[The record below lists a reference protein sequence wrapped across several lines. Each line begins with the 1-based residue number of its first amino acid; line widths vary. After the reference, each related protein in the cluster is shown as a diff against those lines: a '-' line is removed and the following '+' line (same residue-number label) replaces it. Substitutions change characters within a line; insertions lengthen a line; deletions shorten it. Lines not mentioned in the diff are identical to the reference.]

1 MINKADNSL
10 FECISEFTKR
20 LEIKTCL
27 EFSPDILIPEQRIR
41 DLCSE
46 DKCENFGKHYM
57 CPPYVGS
64 LKEHKERLKRYKHGI
79 LLQYS
84 RPLKINK
91 DRECAEKA
99 KVDFHYK
106 ILQLE
111 DFLTDKGIKDVWGM
125 IGGSC
130 YLCGECEAG
139 FGRPCPYPDKARV
152 SLESIAIDVLALLDR
167 FGLDNKFYAD
177 RITWTGCI
185 LISSQLSANSH
196 QQNKE

>member
-1 MINKADNSL
+1 MLNKVDNSL
-10 FECISEFTKR
+10 FKSILRVVKQ
-20 LEIKTCL
+20 LEIGTCL
-27 EFSPDILIPEQRIR
+27 EFNPDILIPEQRIR

-64 LKEHKERLKRYKHGI
+64 LEEHKKRLKKYKHGI

-84 RPLKINK
+84 KPLNVNK
-91 DRECAEKA
+91 DREGAEKA
-99 KVDFHYK
+99 KVDFHRK

-111 DFLTDKGIKDVWGM
+111 DFLKDKGIKDVWGM

-130 YLCGECEAG
+130 YLCRECEAR
-139 FGRPCPYPDKARV
+139 FDRPCLYPDKARG
-152 SLESIAIDVLALLDR
+152 SLESIAIDVLDLLDK
-167 FGLDNKFYAD
+167 FGLDNKFYPD

-185 LISSQLSANSH
+185 LMNSEASRL
-196 QQNKE
+196 QGGVSR